1 MSEPSARRLFIIVL
15 PWHLAQYALHG
26 RVFLEA
32 YIGHE
37 ILERVQQP

>member
-1 MSEPSARRLFIIVL
+1 MSEPSARRLFIVAL

-26 RVFLEA
+26 QVFLEA

-37 ILERVQQP
+37 ILGCVQQP